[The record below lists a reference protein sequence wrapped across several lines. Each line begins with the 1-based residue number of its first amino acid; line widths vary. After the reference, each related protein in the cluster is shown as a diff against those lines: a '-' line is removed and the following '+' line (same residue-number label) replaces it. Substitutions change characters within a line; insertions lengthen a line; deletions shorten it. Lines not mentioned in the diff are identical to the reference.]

1 MLTMPL
7 QPRRAL
13 GRGLALLRQQP
24 LPLLGFSAA
33 AWGLHGLGWALV
45 AAGDRLPS
53 AVLGALLRGV
63 GIVLYGGGLLWLVE
77 GLSRA
82 GLALAAGQRP
92 HWRELYRWHG
102 RSSRRLAWGLLN
114 LVAALAFTALVGF
127 VGWSLMVFLLPCLA
141 SAAEKQREEAEK
153 QAVVAAEAWLAQ
165 VDQAKYGEAWESAA
179 GFLKKVVEKGPFAKS
194 LANAREPLGKL
205 KSRELKSKHYA
216 TSLPGAPDGEYVV
229 IQFKTVFENKAS
241 AIETITP
248 MLDKD
253 KVWRVSGYFIK

>member
-1 MLTMPL
+1 MLTTPL

-127 VGWSLMVFLLPCLA
+127 VGWSLVVFLLPALSPLPALLAVLGCGAVGLSQVFNACLVLERQLSPSQA
-141 SAAEKQREEAEK
+141 FRQGFVLLEHHWAGLLQLVALLALVSSVPTLLLGFVAEALVAGLGVPVTVV
-153 QAVVAAEAWLAQ
+153 AVVAA
-165 VDQAKYGEAWESAA
+165 S
-179 GFLKKVVEKGPFAKS
+179 
-194 LANAREPLGKL
+194 PLVAVSTTCAYRQL
-205 KSRELKSKHYA
+205 LPEL
-216 TSLPGAPDGEYVV
+216 APDAPAGL
-229 IQFKTVFENKAS
+229 NRS
-241 AIETITP
+241 
-248 MLDKD
+248 D
-253 KVWRVSGYFIK
+253 R